1 MEILQLS
8 DLHLRGDGK
17 LSFRKVDTPACLRTA
32 AAHLHALTR
41 MPDAIVITGDLADSG
56 DERAYHMIREALGDL
71 PVPIYAVPGNHDRRD
86 RMRAILKGW
95 VPEESPVPPRV
106 CHCVDMG
113 ELRLVLLDSMEPG
126 SHSGHCPGTMAR
138 WLDAC
143 LQEDGSRPALVFMHH
158 PPFITGMGAMDE
170 PFEGADLLRDVL
182 SRAPWARLCCGHM
195 HRPIFTSWAQGLAL
209 TVPSMQID
217 LDLSPG
223 GGDTFRMEMPG
234 YMLHHWDGSH
244 LNSHVCQI
252 PADVDFSGP
261 HPFADSVNPV
271 ED

>member
-1 MEILQLS
+1 
-8 DLHLRGDGK
+8 
-17 LSFRKVDTPACLRTA
+17 
-32 AAHLHALTR
+32 
-41 MPDAIVITGDLADSG
+41 
-56 DERAYHMIREALGDL
+56 
-71 PVPIYAVPGNHDRRD
+71 
-86 RMRAILKGW
+86 
-95 VPEESPVPPRV
+95 
-106 CHCVDMG
+106 
-113 ELRLVLLDSMEPG
+113 
-126 SHSGHCPGTMAR
+126 
-138 WLDAC
+138 
-143 LQEDGSRPALVFMHH
+143 
-158 PPFITGMGAMDE
+158 MDE

-209 TVPSMQID
+209 TVPSISMQID

>member
-41 MPDAIVITGDLADSG
+41 MPDAILK
-56 DERAYHMIREALGDL
+56 RLRK
-71 PVPIYAVPGNHDRRD
+71 PWFAVPGNHDRRD

-126 SHSGHCPGTMAR
+126 SHSGHCPGAMAR

-182 SRAPWARLCCGHM
+182 ARAPWARLCCGHM
-195 HRPIFTSWAQGLAL
+195 HRPIFTSWAKGLAL
-209 TVPSMQID
+209 TVPSISMQID

>member
-1 MEILQLS
+1 
-8 DLHLRGDGK
+8 
-17 LSFRKVDTPACLRTA
+17 
-32 AAHLHALTR
+32 
-41 MPDAIVITGDLADSG
+41 
-56 DERAYHMIREALGDL
+56 
-71 PVPIYAVPGNHDRRD
+71 
-86 RMRAILKGW
+86 
-95 VPEESPVPPRV
+95 
-106 CHCVDMG
+106 
-113 ELRLVLLDSMEPG
+113 
-126 SHSGHCPGTMAR
+126 MAR

-209 TVPSMQID
+209 TVPSISMQID

>member
-1 MEILQLS
+1 MEQTEN
-8 DLHLRGDGK
+8 K
-17 LSFRKVDTPACLRTA
+17 Y
-32 AAHLHALTR
+32 
-41 MPDAIVITGDLADSG
+41 ITV
-56 DERAYHMIREALGDL
+56 AYKMYML
-71 PVPIYAVPGNHDRRD
+71 
-86 RMRAILKGW
+86 
-95 VPEESPVPPRV
+95 
-106 CHCVDMG
+106 
-113 ELRLVLLDSMEPG
+113 
-126 SHSGHCPGTMAR
+126 
-138 WLDAC
+138 
-143 LQEDGSRPALVFMHH
+143 EDGEKEFGEEATVDNPF
-158 PPFITGMGAMDE
+158 PFITGMGAMDE

-195 HRPIFTSWAQGLAL
+195 HRPIFTAWAQGLAL
-209 TVPSMQID
+209 TVPSISMQID
-217 LDLSPG
+217 LDLSPE

>member
-1 MEILQLS
+1 
-8 DLHLRGDGK
+8 
-17 LSFRKVDTPACLRTA
+17 
-32 AAHLHALTR
+32 
-41 MPDAIVITGDLADSG
+41 
-56 DERAYHMIREALGDL
+56 
-71 PVPIYAVPGNHDRRD
+71 
-86 RMRAILKGW
+86 MRAILKGW

-113 ELRLVLLDSMEPG
+113 EVRLVMLDSMEPG
-126 SHSGHCPGTMAR
+126 SHSGHCPEAMAR

-143 LQEDGSRPALVFMHH
+143 LQEDSSRPALVFMHH

-195 HRPIFTSWAQGLAL
+195 HRPIFTAWAQGLAL
-209 TVPSMQID
+209 TVPSISMQID
-217 LDLSPG
+217 LDLSPE

-261 HPFADSVNPV
+261 HPFADSINPV